1 MVFGRE
7 DECRVCLLHGFESRV
22 HLRSS
27 GVLRSR
33 KVIRQTGPLWTRAA
47 CSLRAAAFSL
57 RAAAMSA
64 PRIALAAGLFRL
76 WGSDRSGFGIGV
88 GPGSTRSPPNALEW
102 TGQNDGTGVPH

>member
-1 MVFGRE
+1 MVFGSE
-7 DECRVCLLHGFESRV
+7 NECPVCLLHGFESRV
-22 HLRSS
+22 PLRSS

-33 KVIRQTGPLWTRAA
+33 KVIRQSGPLRTRT
-47 CSLRAAAFSL
+47 AFSL

-76 WGSDRSGFGIGV
+76 WRSDRSGLGIGV
-88 GPGSTRSPPNALEW
+88 GPRSTRSPPNALEW

>member
-1 MVFGRE
+1 MVFASE

-22 HLRSS
+22 PLRSS

-33 KVIRQTGPLWTRAA
+33 KVIRQTGQLWTG
-47 CSLRAAAFSL
+47 AAFSL

-76 WGSDRSGFGIGV
+76 WRSDRSGFGIGV
-88 GPGSTRSPPNALEW
+88 GPGSTRSPPNACEW